1 MGRVEGKV
9 AIVTG
14 GASGLGKASC
24 LMLAREGAK
33 VAVAD
38 INDEAGRKVAS
49 EIEGSG
55 GTAQY
60 WHVDVSNE
68 REVSQAFS
76 DIHKKFGK
84 IDILVNDAGIP
95 GWHKPSDEIEEKDW
109 ERVIDIDL
117 KGVFLCTKHAAPYM
131 KEAGGGSIINFSSAF
146 GLVGGEDPVYHAAKG
161 GVRMLTKSDAYYYAQ
176 YQIRVN
182 SVHPGYIL
190 TPMLQAV
197 IDNAPEGAEA
207 VRKHIGDRTLLG
219 YIGDPDDIAY
229 GVLYLASDE
238 ARYVTGSELV
248 IDAGFTSQ

>member
-24 LMLAREGAK
+24 LMLASEGPK

-49 EIEGSG
+49 EIKNNG
-55 GTAQY
+55 GIAQY

-68 REVSQAFS
+68 REISQAFS
-76 DIHKKFGK
+76 DIHKQFGK

-131 KEAGGGSIINFSSAF
+131 KKAGGGSIINFSSAF

>member
-38 INDEAGRKVAS
+38 INDKAGRKVAS
-49 EIEGSG
+49 EIENKG
-55 GTAQY
+55 GIAQY
-60 WHVDVSNE
+60 WHIDVSNE

-84 IDILVNDAGIP
+84 INVLVNNAGIP

-109 ERVIDIDL
+109 ERVINIDL

-131 KEAGGGSIINFSSAF
+131 KKAGGGSIINLSSAF

-161 GVRMLTKSDAYYYAQ
+161 GVRMLTKSDAYYYAK

-197 IDNAPEGAEA
+197 IDNAPEGPEA

-219 YIGDPDDIAY
+219 YIGEPDDIAY

-238 ARYVTGSELV
+238 SRYVTGSELV

>member
-38 INDEAGRKVAS
+38 INDKAGRKVAS
-49 EIEGSG
+49 EIEGNG
-55 GTAQY
+55 GIAQY
-60 WHVDVSNE
+60 WHIDVSNE
-68 REVSQAFS
+68 KEVSQAFS

-84 IDILVNDAGIP
+84 INILVNNAGIP

-109 ERVIDIDL
+109 ERVINIDL

-131 KEAGGGSIINFSSAF
+131 KKAGGGSIINLSSAF

-190 TPMLQAV
+190 TPMLEAV
-197 IDNAPEGAEA
+197 IKNAPEGAET

-219 YIGDPDDIAY
+219 YIGEPDDIAF

-238 ARYVTGSELV
+238 SRYVTGSELV